1 MLFRSDGADIV
12 YHVLASGVAE
22 LRGSKGALV
31 KGEDIF
37 PFRPTTGSEANRVL
51 HTHVKRLG
59 EECDE
64 LATELREL
72 RERLS
77 GKEK

>member
-1 MLFRSDGADIV
+1 MGIEGR
-12 YHVLASGVAE
+12 
-22 LRGSKGALV
+22 
-31 KGEDIF
+31 IF

-64 LATELREL
+64 LATEVREVREL